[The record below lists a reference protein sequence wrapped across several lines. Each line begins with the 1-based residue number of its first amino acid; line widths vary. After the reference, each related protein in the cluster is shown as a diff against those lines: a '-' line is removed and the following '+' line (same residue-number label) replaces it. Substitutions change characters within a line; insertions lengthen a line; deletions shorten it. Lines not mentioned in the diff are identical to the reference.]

1 MACLR
6 LDDWRRLLRSVLR
19 LYRSRLQR
27 LRVDSL
33 SVYPVR
39 FFPVNFHG
47 VLLNPQL
54 VQEFFHQQN
63 SMVDFLHECEQ
74 RTLKMGIISYPHD
87 LTNILG
93 AQVHHFLYFIKIS
106 RFAPCCPKRPG
117 LLLLGA
123 WHRQRPNDRHHDVHL
138 RWRRGF
144 GDPSYAQH
152 PKNMATNRTPTAMQ
166 LLKIVVWVSKSSVF
180 LEVFHLNFL
189 RSLHD
194 YLQNN
199 RIPPFKCCCL
209 EAPWLNSGRLARPPV
224 QLGDQLPSAS
234 SCSAILEAFLEV
246 DLEKK
251 WIKKW

>member
-74 RTLKMGIISYPHD
+74 RTLKMGIISYHHD

-144 GDPSYAQH
+144 GDSSYAQH

-166 LLKIVVWVSKSSVF
+166 LLSAATENCRVGEQKFGIFGSF
-180 LEVFHLNFL
+180 
-189 RSLHD
+189 
-194 YLQNN
+194 
-199 RIPPFKCCCL
+199 PP
-209 EAPWLNSGRLARPPV
+209 
-224 QLGDQLPSAS
+224 
-234 SCSAILEAFLEV
+234 
-246 DLEKK
+246 
-251 WIKKW
+251 